1 MDLDMRDW
9 ARRFIT
15 FVDAAYESKARLFC
29 TSEVEIMK
37 VFSNTTTWDE
47 MSSSQMRV
55 LMDDLNMD
63 MSDVGNS
70 SIFSGQEELFAFA
83 RLLSRLSE
91 MQTKPY
97 ADMSA
102 QLYHLNAS

>member
-1 MDLDMRDW
+1 
-9 ARRFIT
+9 
-15 FVDAAYESKARLFC
+15 
-29 TSEVEIMK
+29 
-37 VFSNTTTWDE
+37 
-47 MSSSQMRV
+47 
-55 LMDDLNMD
+55 MD